1 MTARIITARADRMT
15 AAQFH
20 ALFEPRRPE
29 LHTLVAKM
37 WEATG
42 RGDREEV
49 EALRE
54 ALSLVPVERGID
66 PETGNHRVAA

>member
-1 MTARIITARADRMT
+1 MTDRIVTAPADRMT

-37 WEATG
+37 WEAAG

-54 ALSLVPVERGID
+54 QVEELP
-66 PETGNHRVAA
+66 PELRRTGAGGWL